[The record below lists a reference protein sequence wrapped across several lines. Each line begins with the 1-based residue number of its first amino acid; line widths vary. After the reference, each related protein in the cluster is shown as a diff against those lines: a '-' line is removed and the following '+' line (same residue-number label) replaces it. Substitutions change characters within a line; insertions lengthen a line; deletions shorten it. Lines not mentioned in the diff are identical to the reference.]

1 MCVDHISSFLD
12 CCWSHGYLCR
22 SMQRL
27 WWLLGWYKSLRR
39 SKNGDTVSVWR
50 LWVSKGEQCIQ
61 CIQCIPQ
68 IYIYIKAVQTV
79 SGYGGYGTRFSGCF
93 QTSHVESFH
102 YWSIGLS
109 VFLYVSRLPSCVF
122 LIHPGTKEVVCTLHF
137 YSRVL
142 FCLADPWHILWLD
155 SG

>member
-1 MCVDHISSFLD
+1 MVT
-12 CCWSHGYLCR
+12 R
-22 SMQRL
+22 SVCGGFGSRKENSASNASNAFHFSYFS
-27 WWLLGWYKSLRR
+27 LL
-39 SKNGDTVSVWR
+39 
-50 LWVSKGEQCIQ
+50 
-61 CIQCIPQ
+61 Q

-79 SGYGGYGTRFSGCF
+79 SGYGGYGTRFSGFF

-142 FCLADPWHILWLD
+142 FRLADP
-155 SG
+155 